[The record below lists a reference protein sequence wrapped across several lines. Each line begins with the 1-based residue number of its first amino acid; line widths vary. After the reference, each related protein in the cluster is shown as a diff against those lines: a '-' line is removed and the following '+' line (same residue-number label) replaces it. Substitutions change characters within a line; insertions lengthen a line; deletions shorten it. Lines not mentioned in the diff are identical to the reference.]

1 MGRTIGIISWMTK
14 GRLPERNDLLP
25 REQTCK
31 WKSLRIFIAVNHVSG
46 ARSENTRGP
55 RIGRPK
61 SATNIHDLVQLAYLF
76 IGSVFSSVK
85 RGA

>member
-1 MGRTIGIISWMTK
+1 MGRTIGIISRMII
-14 GRLPERNDLLP
+14 GRLSEQSDLLP

-31 WKSLRIFIAVNHVSG
+31 WKSLCIFIAVNHVSG
-46 ARSENTRGP
+46 AQSKNTRGT

-61 SATNIHDLVQLAYLF
+61 SAANIHDLVQLAYLF
-76 IGSVFSSVK
+76 LGSVFSSVK